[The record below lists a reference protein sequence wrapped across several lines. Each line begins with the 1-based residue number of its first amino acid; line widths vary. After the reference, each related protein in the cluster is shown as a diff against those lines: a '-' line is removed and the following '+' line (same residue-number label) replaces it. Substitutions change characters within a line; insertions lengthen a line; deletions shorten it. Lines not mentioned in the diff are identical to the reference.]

1 MDTTALLKKM
11 TLRQKLSQLTQLDSS
26 FFLKYGTSELTGPL
40 HGMNIKEE
48 DVACCGSVLGA
59 IGADV
64 TREIQEKHLAADPL
78 KIPVLFMLDV
88 IHGFRTIFPINL
100 GLFLATALIFVI
112 LSYFLSNSI
121 YLTLIFYAICKSIK
135 KDHCPAD
142 LPSFGQQSS
151 VF

>member
-11 TLRQKLSQLTQLDSS
+11 TLRQKLLQLTQLDSS

-100 GLFLATALIFVI
+100 GLA
-112 LSYFLSNSI
+112 
-121 YLTLIFYAICKSIK
+121 
-135 KDHCPAD
+135 
-142 LPSFGQQSS
+142 
-151 VF
+151 